1 MTTTE
6 AELATGAQA
15 PDIKLET
22 ADGMRVGLASLWGEK
37 PVALIFLHTLDSQ
50 LSTELAIQW
59 RDGGDAVGEAG
70 GQIVAVCEASP
81 GAVAEFHQ
89 RWSLPY
95 VLLSDLMCR
104 AYGAFGV
111 SPELPGAFVIDTA
124 GVVRYVHR
132 NSEPLDSPTTWSLVD
147 VISSITGRVVE
158 HPEPTVPPDEPDVL
172 SADVPKAGRHSLT
185 DFTCAKCANN
195 TYEVL
200 DVSTASGMLSRMVNF
215 QNRRFSAVV
224 CQRCK
229 YVEFYQTESGKL
241 RNVADL
247 LIGS

>member
-6 AELATGAQA
+6 AELFAGAQA

-22 ADGMRVGLASLWGEK
+22 TDGMRVGLASLWSEK
-37 PVALIFLHTLDSQ
+37 PVALIFLHALDSQ
-50 LSTELAIQW
+50 LATELAIHW

-70 GQIVAVCEASP
+70 GQIVAVCEASS

-111 SPELPGAFVIDTA
+111 SPELPGAFVIDTS

-147 VISSITGRVVE
+147 VISSITGKTVE
-158 HPEPTVPPDEPDVL
+158 HPEPTLPADEADAPL
-172 SADVPKAGRHSLT
+172 SAPAPGQGGL
-185 DFTCAKCANN
+185 DFSCAKCGG
-195 TYEVL
+195 TGYDVL
-200 DVSTASGMLSRMVNF
+200 DVSTASGMLSRMVNV

-229 YVEFYQTESGKL
+229 YVDFYQTDSGKL
-241 RNVADL
+241 RNIADL